1 MITTQHKDLAHWT
14 VAHALSC
21 GAQQVKLQLYVGGN
35 VCIDMN
41 NGEMERLQQAS
52 ESALLLT
59 LYVDG
64 RCGFYSTNRLNRQ
77 ELEKFISEGVEAT
90 RFLGVDE
97 YCVLPDPSRYYRG
110 EMSGLQTFDETIH
123 KLQPDE
129 KVAMARAAAEEV
141 LGKDSRIVSV
151 DTSYEDGYSESYM
164 LISNGFEGE
173 SRFTTFSL
181 SASVAVRG
189 MGEARPSEYWF
200 DSALQFD
207 LLNKTGCGT
216 KALERVLRKLDQQK
230 VASGNY
236 TMVVDALNSRR
247 LLTPMLGALSGQALY
262 RKNSFLSDSLGKPVG
277 SPLMNLRDEPHT
289 KGSFGARY
297 FDNEGVA
304 TYAHPLFEE
313 GVLRTFYIDT
323 CYAGKLK
330 MQPTVSSPSVLVMK
344 PGQQSLDQLV
354 ADVERGILVTGFN
367 GGNCSGTTGDFS
379 YGIEG
384 FLIEQGKLKQPVHE
398 MNITG
403 QMATL
408 WQSLVAVGNDPRP
421 FSSMRIP
428 SLVFDQVMFSG
439 C

>member
-1 MITTQHKDLAHWT
+1 
-14 VAHALSC
+14 
-21 GAQQVKLQLYVGGN
+21 
-35 VCIDMN
+35 
-41 NGEMERLQQAS
+41 
-52 ESALLLT
+52 
-59 LYVDG
+59 
-64 RCGFYSTNRLNRQ
+64 
-77 ELEKFISEGVEAT
+77 
-90 RFLGVDE
+90 
-97 YCVLPDPSRYYRG
+97 
-110 EMSGLQTFDETIH
+110 
-123 KLQPDE
+123 
-129 KVAMARAAAEEV
+129 
-141 LGKDSRIVSV
+141 
-151 DTSYEDGYSESYM
+151 
-164 LISNGFEGE
+164 
-173 SRFTTFSL
+173 
-181 SASVAVRG
+181 
-189 MGEARPSEYWF
+189 
-200 DSALQFD
+200 
-207 LLNKTGCGT
+207 
-216 KALERVLRKLDQQK
+216 
-230 VASGNY
+230 
-236 TMVVDALNSRR
+236 MVVDALNSRR

-344 PGQQSLDQLV
+344 PGQHSLDQLV

-428 SLVFDQVMFSG
+428 SLVFDHVMFSG